1 MNAEEKA
8 WKAIEALTRQIDK
21 VDKQIGGL
29 NNKFGSF
36 TEGMALPSMTKILN
50 SKFHCSFV
58 APNVVKRKG
67 SDSLELDVF
76 AYSNGQHNEAYIVE
90 VKSHANAESIMQLE
104 SELAR
109 FPKFFP
115 EHRDKKLFGILA
127 AVTISDEVAKLARK
141 KGLYVGRISDEAF
154 QLKVPAG
161 FRAHSFQP
169 RKAA

>member
-1 MNAEEKA
+1 MTDEELRRIVA
-8 WKAIEALTRQIDK
+8 NTSRTVERVT
-21 VDKQIGGL
+21 KQMGEL

-36 TEGMALPSMTKILN
+36 TEGMALPSMTKILY

-67 SDSLELDVF
+67 NDSLELDVF
-76 AYSNGQHNEAYIVE
+76 AYSNGHHNEAYIVE
-90 VKSHANAESIMQLE
+90 VKSHANAESITQLE

-127 AVTISDEVAKLARK
+127 AVTISEEVAKMARK
-141 KGLYVGRISDEAF
+141 KGIYVARISDEVF

-161 FRAHSFQP
+161 FRAHSFQQK
-169 RKAA
+169 KAA